1 MHGRVINIHLPSD
14 SKLTIPMSIL
24 DKERKRKFSLP
35 LFFVDGASK
44 DFIWP
49 KGLYKTVSGTTKKYK
64 NKNLSSFLF

>member
-24 DKERKRKFSLP
+24 DKERKLKFSLP

-44 DFIWP
+44 GLHGLTAFIKP
-49 KGLYKTVSGTTKKYK
+49 FEAPQRGVKI
-64 NKNLSSFLF
+64 NI

>member
-24 DKERKRKFSLP
+24 DKERKLKFSLP

-49 KGLYKTVSGTTKKYK
+49 TGLYKTV
-64 NKNLSSFLF
+64 